1 MAYQEA
7 ERTFSDILL
16 SAVDNIRSIIRS
28 EIRLAKTETKEEAA
42 KAISAAKILAAG
54 VVFALYAGAF
64 LLLSLM
70 RGIEGVTPP
79 WAAALIVA
87 GAVGLAAALAIRSG
101 LSRLKGVDVKPEK
114 TVETI
119 KENVEWV
126 KDQTR

>member
-16 SAVDNIRSIIRS
+16 SAVDNIRNIIRS

-42 KAISAAKILAAG
+42 KAMGAMKILAAG
-54 VVFALYAGAF
+54 VVLALYAGGF

-70 RGIEGVTPP
+70 RGIEGITPP

-87 GAVGLAAALAIRSG
+87 AIVGLAAAVSIRSG
-101 LSRLKGVDVKPEK
+101 LSRLKLVHVKPEK
-114 TVETI
+114 TVQTI